1 MKSLFEQ
8 MGDTYSKVGDVYLPN
23 VVSASTNY
31 EIGIW
36 GRRHRDYLKYYKK
49 SHYTTLLT
57 TGRLNSYLHDIDVRA
72 TEMYDTVVK
81 QLAENQGI
89 TEELKASDMLAWVGA
104 MNNIVNQAREIVNSQ
119 IIYN

>member
-23 VVSASTNY
+23 VVSVSTNY

-36 GRRHRDYLKYYKK
+36 GQRHRDYLKQHKK

-57 TGRLNSYLHDIDVRA
+57 TGKLNSYLHDIDIRA
-72 TEMYDTVVK
+72 TELYAQLLK

-89 TEELKASDMLAWVGA
+89 TEELKANDMLAWVGA
-104 MNNIVNQAREIVNSQ
+104 MNNIANQAREIVNSQ